1 MPHYM
6 IADCET
12 SHLFRYDIPADAP
25 GQPRLAQLG
34 LIHVNSSFQ
43 IEAEHEFLIK
53 PEGWEM
59 SAEATEKTGLTT
71 AYLKEHGMPIAEA
84 LALYKA
90 GIAARRV
97 VAGFNVQFDLKMM
110 RAEMRRAGMEDDYLQ
125 TRNLC
130 LMWATRAIVGARDT
144 GGKVKIP
151 KLEEACA
158 FFGIEQLKKH
168 GALPDAHSAYQL
180 MLKLVERGALPE
192 PKSPFDK
199 KPKKAKA
206 AKEPKVG
213 LPGDDA
219 DLDIPDFLGGASA
232 DGK

>member
-1 MPHYM
+1 MPHYL
-6 IADCET
+6 IVDCET
-12 SHLFRYDIPADAP
+12 SHLFDYSKPADAP
-25 GQPRLAQLG
+25 DQPRLAQLG
-34 LIHVNSSFQ
+34 LIHVNHKFE

-71 AYLKEHGMPIAEA
+71 EFLKANGMPINEA
-84 LALYKA
+84 LALYDA
-90 GIAARRV
+90 GIVARRV
-97 VAGFNVQFDLKMM
+97 IAGFNVQFDLKMC
-110 RAEMRRAGMEDDYLQ
+110 RAELRRAGMEDRYLQ

-130 LMWATRAIVGARDT
+130 LMWATRAIVGARDAT
-144 GGKVKIP
+144 GKVKIP

-158 FFGIEQLKKH
+158 FFGIEQPKAH
-168 GALPDAHSAYQL
+168 SALADAHSACQL

-192 PKSPFDK
+192 PKSPYDK

-213 LPGDDA
+213 LPGDDPE
-219 DLDIPDFLGGASA
+219 LDDAQAEIPV
-232 DGK
+232 